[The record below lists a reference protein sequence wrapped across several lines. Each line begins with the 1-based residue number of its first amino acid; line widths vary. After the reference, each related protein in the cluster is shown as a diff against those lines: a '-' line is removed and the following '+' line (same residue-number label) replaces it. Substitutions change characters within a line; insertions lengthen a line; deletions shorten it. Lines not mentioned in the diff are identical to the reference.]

1 LRALEDLKINEPT
14 EIQEK
19 IIPIALSGQDVRGES
34 ATGSGKTL
42 AFGAP
47 IIEKT
52 RSRGGLQVLVMTPT
66 RELAEQVA
74 RSLKSFSRYNPLE
87 INTVYGGVPIDA
99 QIRYLKKSDIIVGTP
114 GRILDHISRKTID
127 LSKIKI
133 LVLDEA
139 DRMLDMGFIYDVT
152 DILHYCPKEKQTL
165 LFSATLSDEIIA
177 ISRKYMKNP
186 KEISAEPEVDPSK
199 LRQVFYDVPSNQ
211 KFSLLVHLLKQ
222 EKSGLVMIFCNTKRN
237 ADLISENLSRHGFDA
252 MALHGNL
259 SQTKRS
265 RVLEKFHQSQK
276 FILVCTDV
284 AARGLDIKGVSHVYN
299 YEFPKT
305 RDEYTHRIGRTAR
318 AGKDGKAIT
327 ILSDRD
333 YQNFRNA
340 TKYDSKVEILPL
352 PRFEQVVIRMKEP
365 QDSRSGSQ
373 GRFGKNPRGRNT
385 RSSGPRSRGNSAP
398 RSSNPRSSSPRGRSP
413 PRGRNYSRR

>member
-1 LRALEDLKINEPT
+1 MKTFKELGLGSDLLKALDEMNLTKPT

-19 IIPIALSGQDVRGES
+19 VIPLAINGQDIIGGS

-52 RSRGGLQVLVMTPT
+52 KPGEGLQALVLTPT
-66 RELAEQVA
+66 RELAEQVS
-74 RSLKSFSRYNPLE
+74 RSLKAFSRHSTLE
-87 INTVYGGVPIDA
+87 ITTVYGGVPIEA
-99 QIRYLKKSDIIVGTP
+99 QIRFLRKSDIVVGTP

-127 LSKIKI
+127 LSKVKI

-139 DRMLDMGFIYDVT
+139 DRMFDMGFIHDVT
-152 DILHYCPKEKQTL
+152 DIVDQCSRKRQTL
-165 LFSATLSDEIIA
+165 LFSATVSSEV
-177 ISRKYMKNP
+177 ISISKKYMKDP

-199 LRQVFYDVPSNQ
+199 LKQVFYDVPSNQ
-211 KFSLLVHLLKQ
+211 KFSLLVHLLEQ

-237 ADLISENLSRHGFDA
+237 ADLISNNLKKFGFNA

-259 SQTKRS
+259 NQSQRS
-265 RVLEKFHQSQK
+265 RVLDQFHQSEK

-305 RDEYTHRIGRTAR
+305 KIEYTHRIGRTAR

-333 YQNFRNA
+333 YDSFRKA
-340 TKYDSKVEILPL
+340 TRYDSSPIESVPL
-352 PRFEQVVIRMKEP
+352 PRFEQVFIKMNNPSFRGR
-365 QDSRSGSQ
+365 DSGS
-373 GRFGKNPRGRNT
+373 GSRRFGGRVSHDNRRT
-385 RSSGPRSRGNSAP
+385 GRSPRSSGNQ
-398 RSSNPRSSSPRGRSP
+398 GR
-413 PRGRNYSRR
+413 RFSRR